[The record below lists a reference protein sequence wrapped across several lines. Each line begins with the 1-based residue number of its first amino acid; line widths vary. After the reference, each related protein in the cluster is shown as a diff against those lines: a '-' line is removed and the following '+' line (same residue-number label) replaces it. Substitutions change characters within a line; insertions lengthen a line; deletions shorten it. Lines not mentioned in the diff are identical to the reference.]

1 MRQSLTLCLSV
12 PYDIVQTNKKGE
24 YNICVALEFVD
35 VDGIVVIVD
44 VAVAVATTVDADAAI
59 TVDAAVDVAA
69 AAATAAAA
77 ADAAATAVA
86 AVIADAAAAT
96 AAADMISVRAP
107 GARHIGKASAMA
119 IGKASTTQPGAIQ
132 DAAAALPPVQP
143 EDPDQLSPKA
153 AAAVTANI
161 N

>member
-1 MRQSLTLCLSV
+1 M
-12 PYDIVQTNKKGE
+12 
-24 YNICVALEFVD
+24 VA
-35 VDGIVVIVD
+35 
-44 VAVAVATTVDADAAI
+44 AAAI
-59 TVDAAVDVAA
+59 TVVAAVDVAVDVAA
-69 AAATAAAA
+69 AAATAVAA
-77 ADAAATAVA
+77 ADA

-153 AAAVTANI
+153 AAAATANI

>member
-1 MRQSLTLCLSV
+1 M
-12 PYDIVQTNKKGE
+12 
-24 YNICVALEFVD
+24 
-35 VDGIVVIVD
+35 DGIVVIVD
-44 VAVAVATTVDADAAI
+44 VATTV
-59 TVDAAVDVAA
+59 VAA
-69 AAATAAAA
+69 A
-77 ADAAATAVA
+77 DA

-96 AAADMISVRAP
+96 AAADMISVRAR

-153 AAAVTANI
+153 AAAATANI

>member
-24 YNICVALEFVD
+24 YNICFALEFVD

-44 VAVAVATTVDADAAI
+44 VATTVVAAAAI
-59 TVDAAVDVAA
+59 TVVAAVDVAVDVAA
-69 AAATAAAA
+69 AAATAVAA
-77 ADAAATAVA
+77 ADA

-153 AAAVTANI
+153 AAAATANI